1 MKAIINGKILTENNI
16 IEDKILLF
24 DDKIIGFCDQVE
36 ENIETIDA
44 KGLYVSPGLIDIHV
58 HGSCNCD
65 VMDKSVI
72 SIKTIGNGI
81 KANGVT
87 SFLPTTMTM
96 SKEDIY
102 EALDTIRECINI
114 KYDGA
119 QILGAHLEGPFI
131 NSKYKGAQSDKF
143 IQPPNFHFI
152 EEYVDVIKIISYA
165 PEVDHNFNFTKEIK
179 DKTGITL
186 SIAHTNAT
194 YEEAKLAI
202 KFGASNITHLFNAM
216 TPLNHRELGVVGAA
230 LTSDVYCEII
240 CDNIHVNPQLYQFV
254 LNNKGKDKVIL
265 ITDCMRAGCMADGKY
280 DLGGQDVFVKDG
292 AARLSTGNLA
302 GSVLNLNKAV
312 YNFIKN
318 TNLSINE
325 AINLAS
331 LNPAKSINM
340 DKTKGSLD
348 INKDADIAL
357 FNNKMNCY
365 MTISNGKI
373 IFNNLNKYIYY
384 KI

>member
-1 MKAIINGKILTENNI
+1 MKAIINGKIVTKTGV

-24 DDKIIGFCDQVE
+24 DDKIIGFCDKVE
-36 ENIETIDA
+36 KGIDVIDA

-65 VMDKSVI
+65 VMDKSI
-72 SIKTIGNGI
+72 ESLKTIGNSI
-81 KANGVT
+81 KENGVT

-102 EALDTIRECINI
+102 KSLDTIRESINI
-114 KYDGA
+114 KYNGA

-143 IQPPNFHFI
+143 IQPPNFPFI
-152 EEYVDVIKIISYA
+152 EDYIDIIKIISYA
-165 PEVDHNFNFTKEIK
+165 PEVDKNFNFTKEIK
-179 DKTGITL
+179 RKTDIIL

-194 YEEAKLAI
+194 YEEATLAI

-216 TPLNHRELGVVGAA
+216 TPLSHREMGVVGAA
-230 LTSDVYCEII
+230 LTSEVYCEII
-240 CDNIHVNPQLYQFV
+240 CDNIHVDPRLYQFV
-254 LNNKGKDKVIL
+254 LNNKGKDKIIL
-265 ITDCMRAGCMADGKY
+265 ITDCMRAGCMANGKY

-292 AARLSTGNLA
+292 AARLSTGSLA

-312 YNFIKN
+312 YNFMKN
-318 TNLSINE
+318 TDLTINE

-331 LNPAKSINM
+331 INPAKSINM
-340 DKTKGSLD
+340 SKTKGSLE

-357 FNNKMNCY
+357 FDDEMNCY
-365 MTISNGKI
+365 MNITCGEI
-373 IFNNLNKYIYY
+373 IYNNLDK
-384 KI
+384 

>member
-1 MKAIINGKILTENNI
+1 MKAIINGKILTENNV

-24 DDKIIGFCDQVE
+24 DDKIIDFCDEVE
-36 ENIETIDA
+36 ENVEIIDA

-65 VMDKSVI
+65 VMDKSVT

-81 KANGVT
+81 KENGVT

-102 EALDTIRECINI
+102 EALDTIRESMDI

-131 NSKYKGAQSDKF
+131 NSKYKGAQSDEF
-143 IQPPNFHFI
+143 IKVPNYPFI
-152 EEYVDVIKIISYA
+152 ENYVDVIKIISYA
-165 PEVDHNFNFTKEIK
+165 PEVDENFNFTKEIK
-179 DKTGITL
+179 DKTDITL

-202 KFGASNITHLFNAM
+202 KYGASNITHLFNAM
-216 TPLNHRELGVVGAA
+216 TPLNHREMGVVGAA
-230 LTSDVYCEII
+230 LTTDVFCEII
-240 CDNIHVNPQLYQFV
+240 CDNIHINPALFQFV
-254 LNNKGKDKVIL
+254 LNNKGKDKVVL
-265 ITDCMRAGCMADGKY
+265 ITDCMRAGCMPDGKY

-292 AARLSTGNLA
+292 VARLAAGNLA

-312 YNFIKN
+312 YNFMKN
-318 TNLSINE
+318 TDLSINE

-331 LNPAKSINM
+331 LNPARSINM
-340 DKTKGSLD
+340 DKTKGSLEID
-348 INKDADIAL
+348 KDADIAL
-357 FNNKMNCY
+357 FDEDMNCY
-365 MTISNGKI
+365 MSISQGEI
-373 IFNNLNKYIYY
+373 IFNSLDK
-384 KI
+384 

>member
-24 DDKIIGFCDQVE
+24 DNKIRGFCDKIE
-36 ENIETIDA
+36 ENIEIIDA

-65 VMDKSVI
+65 VMDKSLT

-81 KANGVT
+81 KTNGVT

-102 EALDTIRECINI
+102 EALDTIKKSINI

-143 IQPPNFHFI
+143 IQPPNFPFI

-165 PEVDHNFNFTKEIK
+165 PEVDDNFNFTKEIK
-179 DKTGITL
+179 DKTDITL
-186 SIAHTNAT
+186 SIAHTNAR

-348 INKDADIAL
+348 INKDADITL
-357 FNNKMNCY
+357 FDDEMNCY
-365 MTISNGKI
+365 MTISNGEI
-373 IFNNLNKYIYY
+373 IFNNLDK
-384 KI
+384 

>member
-24 DDKIIGFCDQVE
+24 NDKIIGFCDKVE
-36 ENIETIDA
+36 ENMEIIDA

-58 HGSCNCD
+58 HGSCNHD
-65 VMDKSVI
+65 VMDKSVT

-81 KANGVT
+81 KTNGVT

-102 EALDTIRECINI
+102 EALDTIRESINI

-143 IQPPNFHFI
+143 IQPPNFPFI

-165 PEVDHNFNFTKEIK
+165 PEVDDNFNFTKEIK
-179 DKTGITL
+179 DKTDITL

-312 YNFIKN
+312 YNFMKN

-357 FNNKMNCY
+357 FDDEINCY
-365 MTISNGKI
+365 MTISNGEI
-373 IFNNLNKYIYY
+373 IFNNLDK
-384 KI
+384 

>member
-1 MKAIINGKILTENNI
+1 MKAIINGKIVTKNGVIEN
-16 IEDKILLF
+16 KILLF
-24 DDKIIGFCDQVE
+24 NDKIIGFCDKVE
-36 ENIETIDA
+36 KDIDIIDA

-65 VMDKSVI
+65 VMDKSI
-72 SIKTIGNGI
+72 ESIKTIGNSI
-81 KANGVT
+81 KENGVT

-102 EALDTIRECINI
+102 KSLDTIRESINI
-114 KYDGA
+114 KYNGA

-143 IQPPNFHFI
+143 IQPPNFPFI
-152 EEYVDVIKIISYA
+152 EDYIDIIKIISYA
-165 PEVDHNFNFTKEIK
+165 PEVDKNFNFTKEIK
-179 DKTGITL
+179 RKTDIIL

-194 YEEAKLAI
+194 YEEATLAI

-216 TPLNHRELGVVGAA
+216 TPLSHREMGVVGAA
-230 LTSDVYCEII
+230 LTSEVYCEII
-240 CDNIHVNPQLYQFV
+240 CDNIHVDPRLYQFV
-254 LNNKGKDKVIL
+254 LNNKGKDKIIL
-265 ITDCMRAGCMADGKY
+265 ITDCMRAGCMANGKY

-292 AARLSTGNLA
+292 AARLSTGSLA

-312 YNFIKN
+312 YNFMKN
-318 TNLSINE
+318 TDLTINE

-331 LNPAKSINM
+331 INPAKSINM
-340 DKTKGSLD
+340 SKTKGSLE

-357 FNNKMNCY
+357 FDDEMNCY
-365 MTISNGKI
+365 MSIACGEI
-373 IFNNLNKYIYY
+373 IYNNLDK
-384 KI
+384 

>member
-1 MKAIINGKILTENNI
+1 MKAIINGKILTENRI

-24 DDKIIGFCDQVE
+24 NDKIIGFCDEVE
-36 ENIETIDA
+36 ENIEVIDA
-44 KGLYVSPGLIDIHV
+44 KGLYISPGLIDIHV

-65 VMDKSVI
+65 VMDKSVL

-81 KANGVT
+81 KENGVT

-102 EALDTIRECINI
+102 EALDTIRDTMNLE
-114 KYDGA
+114 YGGA
-119 QILGAHLEGPFI
+119 QVLGAHLEGPFI
-131 NSKYKGAQSDKF
+131 NSKYKGAQSNEF
-143 IQPPNFHFI
+143 IQTPNFPFI
-152 EEYVDVIKIISYA
+152 KDYTDVIKIISYA
-165 PEVDHNFNFTKEIK
+165 PEVDEGLKFTKEIK
-179 DKTGITL
+179 DKTKITL

-216 TPLNHRELGVVGAA
+216 TPLNHREMGVVGAA

-240 CDNIHVNPQLYQFV
+240 CDNIHVNPELFQFV

-265 ITDCMRAGCMADGKY
+265 ITDCMRAGCMPDGKY
-280 DLGGQDVFVKDG
+280 DLGGQDVFVKNG
-292 AARLSTGNLA
+292 AARLEAGNLA

-312 YNFIKN
+312 YNFMKH
-318 TNLSINE
+318 TTLSINE

-331 LNPAKSINM
+331 LNPAKSINI
-340 DKTKGSLD
+340 DNKKGSLE
-348 INKDADIAL
+348 IGKDADIAL
-357 FNNKMNCY
+357 FDKEMNCY
-365 MTISNGKI
+365 MSITNGEI
-373 IFNNLNKYIYY
+373 IFNNLDK
-384 KI
+384 

>member
-1 MKAIINGKILTENNI
+1 MKAIINGKILTENNV

-24 DDKIIGFCDQVE
+24 DDKIIDFCDEVE
-36 ENIETIDA
+36 ESVEIIDA

-65 VMDKSVI
+65 VMDKSVT

-81 KANGVT
+81 KENGVT

-102 EALDTIRECINI
+102 EALDTIRESMDI

-131 NSKYKGAQSDKF
+131 NSKYKGAQSDEF
-143 IQPPNFHFI
+143 IKVPNYPFI
-152 EEYVDVIKIISYA
+152 ENYVDVIKIISYA
-165 PEVDHNFNFTKEIK
+165 PEVDENFNFTKEIK
-179 DKTGITL
+179 DKTDITL

-202 KFGASNITHLFNAM
+202 KYGASNITHLFNAM
-216 TPLNHRELGVVGAA
+216 TPLNHREMGVVGAA
-230 LTSDVYCEII
+230 LTTDVFCEII
-240 CDNIHVNPQLYQFV
+240 CDNIHINPALFQFV
-254 LNNKGKDKVIL
+254 LNNKGKDKVVL
-265 ITDCMRAGCMADGKY
+265 ITDCMRAGCMPDGKY

-292 AARLSTGNLA
+292 VARLAAGNLA

-312 YNFIKN
+312 YNFMKN
-318 TNLSINE
+318 TDLSINE

-331 LNPAKSINM
+331 LNPARSINM
-340 DKTKGSLD
+340 DKTKGSLEID
-348 INKDADIAL
+348 KDADIAL
-357 FNNKMNCY
+357 FDEDMNCY
-365 MTISNGKI
+365 MSISQGEI
-373 IFNNLNKYIYY
+373 IFNSLDK
-384 KI
+384 

>member
-24 DDKIIGFCDQVE
+24 DDKIIGFCDKVE

-58 HGSCNCD
+58 HGSCNHD
-65 VMDKSVI
+65 VMDKSVT

-102 EALDTIRECINI
+102 EALDTIRESINI

-143 IQPPNFHFI
+143 IQPPNFPFI

-165 PEVDHNFNFTKEIK
+165 PEVDDNFNFTKEIK
-179 DKTGITL
+179 DKTDITL

-357 FNNKMNCY
+357 FDDEMNCY
-365 MTISNGKI
+365 MTISNGEI
-373 IFNNLNKYIYY
+373 IFNNLDK
-384 KI
+384 

>member
-1 MKAIINGKILTENNI
+1 MKAIINGKIVTENKV

-24 DDKIIGFCDQVE
+24 NDKIIGFCDHVDENVE
-36 ENIETIDA
+36 IIDA
-44 KGLYVSPGLIDIHV
+44 KGLYVSPGLVDIHV

-65 VMDKSVI
+65 VMDKSLQ

-81 KANGVT
+81 KENGVT
-87 SFLPTTMTM
+87 SFLPTTMSM

-102 EALDTIRECINI
+102 GALDTIRESMNI

-119 QILGAHLEGPFI
+119 QIIGAHLEGPFI
-131 NSKYKGAQSDKF
+131 NSRYKGAQSNKF
-143 IQPPNFHFI
+143 IQVPNFPFI
-152 EEYVDVIKIISYA
+152 KDYVDVIKIISYA
-165 PEVDHNFNFTKEIK
+165 PEVDENLNFTKDVK
-179 DKTGITL
+179 DKTDITL

-216 TPLNHRELGVVGAA
+216 TPLNHREMGVVGAA

-240 CDNIHVNPQLYQFV
+240 CDNIHVNPELFQFV

-265 ITDCMRAGCMADGKY
+265 ITDCMRAGCMPDGKY

-292 AARLSTGNLA
+292 AARLGAGNLA
-302 GSVLNLNKAV
+302 GSILNLNKAV
-312 YNFIKN
+312 YNFMKN
-318 TNLSINE
+318 TNLPINE

-340 DKTKGSLD
+340 HNTKGSLEID
-348 INKDADIAL
+348 KDADIAL
-357 FNNKMNCY
+357 FDEEMNCY
-365 MTISNGKI
+365 MSISKGEI
-373 IFNNLNKYIYY
+373 IFNNLY
-384 KI
+384 K

>member
-24 DDKIIGFCDQVE
+24 DDKIIGFCDKVE

-58 HGSCNCD
+58 HGSCNHD
-65 VMDKSVI
+65 VMDKSVT

-102 EALDTIRECINI
+102 EALDTIRESINI

-143 IQPPNFHFI
+143 IQPPNFPFI

-165 PEVDHNFNFTKEIK
+165 PEVDDNFNFTKEIK
-179 DKTGITL
+179 DKTDITL

-357 FNNKMNCY
+357 FDDEMNCY
-365 MTISNGKI
+365 MTISKGEI
-373 IFNNLNKYIYY
+373 IFNNLDK
-384 KI
+384 

>member
-1 MKAIINGKILTENNI
+1 MKAIINGKIITESKI
-16 IEDKILLF
+16 IKNKILLF
-24 DDKIIGFCDQVE
+24 DDKIIGFCDKVE
-36 ENIETIDA
+36 EDIDVIDA
-44 KGLYVSPGLIDIHV
+44 KGLYISPGLIDIHV

-65 VMDKSVI
+65 VMDKSI
-72 SIKTIGNGI
+72 ESIKTIGNGI
-81 KANGVT
+81 KENGVT

-102 EALDTIRECINI
+102 KSLDTIRECINI
-114 KYDGA
+114 KYNGA

-143 IQPPNFHFI
+143 IQPPNFPFI
-152 EEYVDVIKIISYA
+152 ENYIDIIKIISYA
-165 PEVDHNFNFTKEIK
+165 PEIDKNFNFTREIK
-179 DKTGITL
+179 SKTDIIL

-194 YEEAKLAI
+194 YEEATLAI

-216 TPLNHRELGVVGAA
+216 TPLSHREMGVVGAA

-240 CDNIHVNPQLYQFV
+240 CDNIHVNPKLYQFV
-254 LNNKGKDKVIL
+254 LNNKGKDKVVL
-265 ITDCMRAGCMADGKY
+265 ITDCMRAGCMANGKY

-312 YNFIKN
+312 YNFMKN
-318 TNLSINE
+318 TDLSINE

-331 LNPAKSINM
+331 INPAKSINM
-340 DKTKGSLD
+340 NKTKGSLE

-357 FNNKMNCY
+357 FDDEMNCY
-365 MTISNGKI
+365 MSIACGEI
-373 IFNNLNKYIYY
+373 IYNNLDK
-384 KI
+384 

>member
-58 HGSCNCD
+58 HGSCNHD
-65 VMDKSVI
+65 VMDKSVT

-102 EALDTIRECINI
+102 EALDTIRESINI

-143 IQPPNFHFI
+143 IQPPNFPFI

-165 PEVDHNFNFTKEIK
+165 PEVDDNFNFTKEIK
-179 DKTGITL
+179 DKTNITL

-357 FNNKMNCY
+357 FDDEMNCY
-365 MTISNGKI
+365 MTISNGEI
-373 IFNNLNKYIYY
+373 IFNNLDK
-384 KI
+384 